1 MGGDDSQKLRPWRGI
16 HSSPGHSKPPAHSK
30 INCNG
35 KLRWGCHVS
44 WQSRVVAQLQTVWV
58 IFGKQ
63 PRYAEFGNMRSP
75 APWYQ
80 VSTNG
85 INTLTREPSGHRS
98 A

>member
-63 PRYAEFGNMRSP
+63 TWVTSRKRRRPD
-75 APWYQ
+75 
-80 VSTNG
+80 
-85 INTLTREPSGHRS
+85 
-98 A
+98 

>member
-1 MGGDDSQKLRPWRGI
+1 MGGDDSQKPRPWRGI

-35 KLRWGCHVS
+35 KLRWGCRGVHVS

-63 PRYAEFGNMRSP
+63 PRVTSRKRRRP
-75 APWYQ
+75 PD
-80 VSTNG
+80 
-85 INTLTREPSGHRS
+85 TRLL
-98 A
+98 